1 MHDTGYGHDISNV
14 SGRSCN
20 MSYSTVVSQV
30 SIKYQS
36 SSVSGALMVFS
47 CMLISVLIVQVIILF

>member
-1 MHDTGYGHDISNV
+1 MYACGYGHDISNV
-14 SGRSCN
+14 SGRSSN

-47 CMLISVLIVQVIILF
+47 CMLISVLIIQVIILF